1 MITKFITE
9 VNAKFN
15 PFSVSAKPAR
25 LFLTYLPPNARM
37 SGMTINTKLLPRNST
52 EPNSLNVKF
61 KDGKIMNF
69 DCDKVNIKGLAA
81 ECDRHSRQLQKAE
94 DLTD

>member
-61 KDGKIMNF
+61 SMLKSILF
-69 DCDKVNIKGLAA
+69 F
-81 ECDRHSRQLQKAE
+81 Q
-94 DLTD
+94 